1 MTGLLAPTFYR
12 TPMGSALTNVATI
25 KRNLS
30 ILRKLSDVTLTYL
43 AIMQARIATQA
54 PTGCQNDRA
63 VRANILYYHKLPLLD

>member
-1 MTGLLAPTFYR
+1 M
-12 TPMGSALTNVATI
+12 ATT

-30 ILRKLSDVTLTYL
+30 IMRKLSDVTLTYL

-63 VRANILYYHKLPLLD
+63 VRANILYYHQLPLLDLNDHPEA